1 MENDLKSESEDDND
15 AFKAYIEN
23 DANYSHMF
31 MVENT
36 WAAPFVTNQRYNIR
50 WGTGLDFENMNM
62 HLSERWTEND
72 AHVLLHSTHIDVR
85 EQINFYDIATGTQ
98 IANMTYIEDKT
109 SGSNYVY
116 NDTDTREFGWR
127 ASMKGEG
134 YSDVR
139 IEGIRCVS
147 EDCDLEDIDVVPISD
162 ETKLWSLPS
171 TWPDGIVPTG
181 GDV

>member
-62 HLSERWTEND
+62 HFLND
-72 AHVLLHSTHIDVR
+72 GLKMMRMFSCTAHILMCANRSTSTTSR
-85 EQINFYDIATGTQ
+85 QALKLQI
-98 IANMTYIEDKT
+98 
-109 SGSNYVY
+109 
-116 NDTDTREFGWR
+116 
-127 ASMKGEG
+127 
-134 YSDVR
+134 
-139 IEGIRCVS
+139 
-147 EDCDLEDIDVVPISD
+147 
-162 ETKLWSLPS
+162 
-171 TWPDGIVPTG
+171 
-181 GDV
+181 